1 MIIANWKANGDILS
15 NLKWCKFFIENCP
28 EEIISNIG
36 IAPSALHIGQIKEL
50 LGSSATKIGIQDIDV
65 EGGPRTGSIS
75 GEMAADIGCNFTL
88 VGHSERRRLFTE
100 KNILLKQKI
109 ESAYESDLQPILCIG
124 ETLEENDQGK
134 TMDILKSQIEEAIS
148 NTIIK
153 AGFMVAYEP
162 VWSIGTG
169 DTPKAKDINVIHE
182 FIKDV
187 VQSQSSDNEVP
198 LVLYGGSIKESNSED
213 FFTEKN
219 IDGGLIGGAS
229 LDAKEFLKIV
239 NIYSRLITQ

>member
-15 NLKWCKFFIENCP
+15 NLRWCKFFIENCP
-28 EEIISNIG
+28 KEILSKIG
-36 IAPSALHIGQIKEL
+36 IAPSSLHIGQIKDL
-50 LGSSATKIGIQDIDV
+50 LESFDVKIGVQDIDE

-75 GEMAADIGCNFTL
+75 GVMAADIGCDFTL
-88 VGHSERRRLFTE
+88 IGHSERRTLFKE
-100 KNILLKQKI
+100 KNALLQQKI
-109 ESAYESDLQPILCIG
+109 ESAYKANLQPILCIG
-124 ETLEENDQGK
+124 ETLEENEQGK
-134 TMDILKSQIEEAIS
+134 TMDILKSQIEEAIT
-148 NTIIK
+148 NITIKKDFI
-153 AGFMVAYEP
+153 VAYEP

-169 DTPKAKDINVIHE
+169 NTPKAKEINVIHE

-198 LVLYGGSIKESNSED
+198 LVLYGGSIDESNSED
-213 FFTEKN
+213 FFTQIN

-229 LDAKEFLKIV
+229 LDAEEFLKIV

>member
-28 EEIISNIG
+28 KEIISNIG
-36 IAPSALHIGQIKEL
+36 ITPSSLHIGQIKDL
-50 LGSSATKIGIQDIDV
+50 LESFEVKIGIQDIDSD
-65 EGGPRTGSIS
+65 GGPRTGSIS
-75 GEMAADIGCNFTL
+75 GEMAADIGCDFTL
-88 VGHSERRRLFTE
+88 IGHSERRTLFKE
-100 KNILLKQKI
+100 RNELLKQKI
-109 ESAYESDLQPILCIG
+109 ESAYQANLQPIFCIG
-124 ETLEENDQGK
+124 ETLEENKQGK

-148 NTIIK
+148 NITIKEDFI
-153 AGFMVAYEP
+153 VAYEP
-162 VWSIGTG
+162 VWAIGTG
-169 DTPKAKDINVIHE
+169 ITPKAKDINVIHE

-198 LVLYGGSIKESNSED
+198 LVLYGGSINESNSED
-213 FFTEKN
+213 FFTQIN

-229 LDAKEFLKIV
+229 LDAEEFLKIV

>member
-88 VGHSERRRLFTE
+88 VGHSERRRLFKE

-109 ESAYESDLQPILCIG
+109 ESAYESNLQPILCIG

-134 TMDILKSQIEEAIS
+134 TMDILKS
-148 NTIIK
+148 N
-153 AGFMVAYEP
+153 
-162 VWSIGTG
+162 
-169 DTPKAKDINVIHE
+169 
-182 FIKDV
+182 
-187 VQSQSSDNEVP
+187 
-198 LVLYGGSIKESNSED
+198 L
-213 FFTEKN
+213 
-219 IDGGLIGGAS
+219 
-229 LDAKEFLKIV
+229 
-239 NIYSRLITQ
+239 